1 METRYFRKIL
11 SRFEVLFGSQKTRSV
26 FNSDDE
32 LWQEM
37 SEAWETYL
45 RAMDPAVIRQVLESL
60 ANNPPE
66 WPPALAEFVKLCK
79 QFNRPEHR
87 TALPAPRF
95 EVTAEGRALQ
105 AEIVASIAKS
115 NYDYLDWA
123 KQPGSARAVALLVSG
138 AHKNRRLRN
147 ILDNLIATD
156 GQACR
161 RDDAR
166 SAIRK
171 LSASVRS
178 QVAFEQN

>member
-26 FNSDDE
+26 FNADDAS
-32 LWQEM
+32 WQDL

-45 RAMDPAVIRQVLESL
+45 RAIDPAVIRQVLQSL

-87 TALPAPRF
+87 PALPAPHF

-105 AEIVASIAKS
+105 AEIMYSIAKS

-123 KQPGSARAVALLVSG
+123 KRPGSARAVALLVRG
-138 AHKNRRLRN
+138 AREDRRLYD
-147 ILDNLIATD
+147 ILQHLIATD
-156 GQACR
+156 GRDCR
-161 RDDAR
+161 REDAR
-166 SAIRK
+166 AAIRK
-171 LSASVRS
+171 LPPSVRS
-178 QVAFEQN
+178 EMVAA